1 MNDQR
6 AHGVTPA
13 LSRDY
18 ARRTAERQA
27 AFALQYLQGGMRLL
41 DVGCGPG
48 TITVGLADAVA
59 PGHVVGI
66 DHDAVHIEMAR
77 ALATTAGLANVR
89 FEIGDALHLPFGDQT
104 FDAVFENDL
113 FIHLAADAVLAAR
126 EVRRVLAPGGLIAA
140 RDVDAEAVVW
150 GAQTDGMRDFDRWFS
165 AWHRRRGSDIGIGR
179 RLPEILHEAG
189 FVETVTSVS
198 ADTKGTPD
206 AVREHAT
213 MMVSLL
219 DGPFGEFAVA
229 AGLTDAAGL
238 LRVRDDVRRW
248 GDDPN
253 AFFGNVH
260 VEVAAR
266 KPAGRSRRQT
276 RSSA

>member
-1 MNDQR
+1 MNEQR

-13 LSRDY
+13 LNRDY

-27 AFALQYLQGGMRLL
+27 AFALQYLQSGMRLL

-59 PGHVVGI
+59 PGDVVGI

-113 FIHLAADAVLAAR
+113 FVHLAADAVSAAR

-219 DGPFGEFAVA
+219 DGPLGEFAVA
-229 AGLTDAAGL
+229 AGMTDGAGL